1 MAIDPT
7 AEQGEQLMAL
17 DQSQPVIFINCHRY
31 FDRAQYEADYGDAD
45 LPPDVDGKT
54 AYHRY
59 LSRVEV
65 DFMPQVGGRFLIAG
79 PVAVSLIGDKRW
91 DEIIIGEYPSIAEA
105 NRMPTLPGYDRIA
118 IHRVAGL
125 AEVQTTALLQ
135 KDMERLPI
143 PGAWINRD

>member
-7 AEQGEQLMAL
+7 AEQAEQLMAL

-31 FDRAQYEADYGDAD
+31 FDRARYGDDYDDPA
-45 LPPDVDGKT
+45 LQPDVDGKT

-59 LSRVEV
+59 LSRVESR
-65 DFMPQVGGRFLIAG
+65 FMPQVGGRFLIAG
-79 PVAVSLIGDKRW
+79 PVAVSLIGDKSW
-91 DEIIIGEYPSIAEA
+91 DEIVIGEYPSIAEA
-105 NRMPTLPGYDRIA
+105 NRMSALPGYDEIVV
-118 IHRVAGL
+118 HRVAGL